1 MSQSMSHVTIGS
13 VLFDHEASSREH
25 YQWGPVVKQRTRDCL
40 YFRKRALH
48 SGKRALHLGTKPPYF
63 CKKVL
68 HLGKRALYLYLTV
81 TLEEPPPLPQAIAS
95 LLFDHE
101 PSALFVGRSWPRLV
115 AGDST
120 GHVYMM
126 QVCCSVLY
134 CVAVVC
140 CSVLL

>member
-1 MSQSMSHVTIGS
+1 MGPFECILGS
-13 VLFDHEASSREH
+13 VVIQAIALRLSCLFWAQKVVSF
-25 YQWGPVVKQRTRDCL
+25 GP
-40 YFRKRALH
+40 KRALH
-48 SGKRALHLGTKPPYF
+48 FHTRALHLGIKPPCF
-63 CKKVL
+63 RKKVP
-68 HLGKRALYLYLTV
+68 HLGKRALYLCLPV

-126 QVCCSVLY
+126 QVCCSVL
-134 CVAVVC
+134 
-140 CSVLL
+140 